1 MNWGLSS
8 GPGVGLRGR
17 GRITSWRARRRG
29 HAEVEVL
36 ERRFNEKV
44 SHDYPPEKSNPLVAK
59 SMWQQEM

>member
-1 MNWGLSS
+1 
-8 GPGVGLRGR
+8 VGLRGR